1 VEGGARAAARPDLWL
16 RVLIKCAC
24 DRANNA
30 CAHEVLQADS
40 PTVNKGSMSWYGK
53 VIGAVLGAIVG
64 RGLLG
69 AIVGLLIGH
78 QFDRRSDEERR
89 RPRAVPSGGAG
100 DPRLAFFE
108 ATFRVMGHVAKADG
122 RVSEQEI
129 DAAREAMRRF
139 SLSDADR
146 RRAIDLYTQGKQPDF
161 PLEPALQRFRAAAAG
176 GAGDLR
182 LAFFEAT
189 FRVMGHV
196 AKADG
201 RVSEQEIDAARQ
213 AMRRFSL
220 NDADRRRAIDLFTQ
234 GKQPDFPLE
243 ATLQRFRALAAG
255 QPDLCRLFVQ
265 IQLQA
270 ALQGNGINAPTRSV
284 FARMCGA
291 LGVSALEFASLEAML
306 RMHAAGGAQP
316 GGAGGGQ
323 SRGPSARLADAYEVL
338 GVPASA
344 RDAEVTKAYRRLM
357 SQNHP
362 DKLVAQGLPE
372 SMVAA
377 AHERTQRILE
387 AYVTGKNHRGIR

>member
-1 VEGGARAAARPDLWL
+1 
-16 RVLIKCAC
+16 
-24 DRANNA
+24 
-30 CAHEVLQADS
+30 
-40 PTVNKGSMSWYGK
+40 MSWYGK

-69 AIVGLLIGH
+69 AIVGMLIGH
-78 QFDRRSDEERR
+78 QFDRRSDEEGVRR
-89 RPRAVPSGGAG
+89 
-100 DPRLAFFE
+100 
-108 ATFRVMGHVAKADG
+108 
-122 RVSEQEI
+122 
-129 DAAREAMRRF
+129 
-139 SLSDADR
+139 
-146 RRAIDLYTQGKQPDF
+146 
-161 PLEPALQRFRAAAAG
+161 RAAAAG

-182 LAFFEAT
+182 FAFFEAT

-220 NDADRRRAIDLFTQ
+220 NEADWRRAIDLFTQ

-270 ALQGNGINAPTRSV
+270 ALQGNGLNAPTRAA

-306 RMHAAGGAQP
+306 RMHAAGGAQAG
-316 GGAGGGQ
+316 GGAGGAQ

-338 GVPASA
+338 GVPAGA

-387 AYVTGKNHRGIR
+387 AYETVKNHRGIK

>member
-1 VEGGARAAARPDLWL
+1 
-16 RVLIKCAC
+16 
-24 DRANNA
+24 
-30 CAHEVLQADS
+30 
-40 PTVNKGSMSWYGK
+40 MSWYGK

-69 AIVGLLIGH
+69 AIVGMLIGH
-78 QFDRRSDEERR
+78 QFDRRSDEEGARG
-89 RPRAVPSGGAG
+89 RA
-100 DPRLAFFE
+100 
-108 ATFRVMGHVAKADG
+108 T
-122 RVSEQEI
+122 
-129 DAAREAMRRF
+129 
-139 SLSDADR
+139 
-146 RRAIDLYTQGKQPDF
+146 
-161 PLEPALQRFRAAAAG
+161 AAG
-176 GAGDLR
+176 GTGDLR

-213 AMRRFSL
+213 AMLRFSL

-270 ALQGNGINAPTRSV
+270 ALQGNGLNAPTRAV

-306 RMHAAGGAQP
+306 RMHAAGGGQP
-316 GGAGGGQ
+316 GAGGGAGSQ
-323 SRGPSARLADAYEVL
+323 ARGPSARLADAYEAL
-338 GVPASA
+338 GVAAGAS
-344 RDAEVTKAYRRLM
+344 DAEVTKAYRRLM

-372 SMVAA
+372 SMVTA

-387 AYVTGKNHRGIR
+387 AYETVKNHRGIK